1 MPKVKYA
8 NEKDLAIWELVER
21 YLKKRGRN
29 QIWLIK
35 ITGIPEQTY
44 YKAKRN
50 PEYLKVCQ
58 LRAILDTLRV
68 PEDERRGII

>member
-1 MPKVKYA
+1 MPKVKYS
-8 NEKDLAIWELVER
+8 NGKDLAIWELVEQ

-50 PEYLKVCQ
+50 PEYLRVCQ
-58 LRAILDTLRV
+58 LRAILGALRV
-68 PEDERRGII
+68 PEDERKGLI

>member
-1 MPKVKYA
+1 MPKVKYKDA
-8 NEKDLAIWELVER
+8 RDLAIWELVER

-50 PEYLKVCQ
+50 PEYLRIPQ

-68 PEDERRGII
+68 PEEERKGLI